1 MSPGLYYKEVEN
13 FRKDVSIIS
22 PLGVFT
28 HDWYDSEYNHGII
41 DRTRSTLNKRNNIY
55 ISFDVAIH
63 QVRSGKIILPPGSA
77 LIPYPYYY
85 RLEFDNKY
93 YPLDLDEFKIRFN
106 DHPVDQFD
114 AYIYSLIPFML
125 EQRIFYELNYNQTEK
140 ARYYYNLIKKTFKD
154 YTISQKTINALSSKG
169 IDIN

>member
-1 MSPGLYYKEVEN
+1 M
-13 FRKDVSIIS
+13 
-22 PLGVFT
+22 
-28 HDWYDSEYNHGII
+28 
-41 DRTRSTLNKRNNIY
+41 
-55 ISFDVAIH
+55 
-63 QVRSGKIILPPGSA
+63 
-77 LIPYPYYY
+77 
-85 RLEFDNKY
+85 
-93 YPLDLDEFKIRFN
+93 
-106 DHPVDQFD
+106 DQFD